1 LIQSIL
7 DLKKSTSLDFL
18 MQNIFKKGDKDHDQ
32 ILVRDISRGHPEALG
47 QLYDQYA
54 AIVYGLIYRIVRQP
68 YLAEEVLKSVFLQ
81 IYHEIDDFE
90 GRQVSLLTWIL
101 QKARNA
107 ALIIRSTQKNSD
119 SLENQVVEKTVH
131 ERELSLDGGEIAVVE
146 DGISENL
153 SEIEITVWN
162 YFYFQGLGL
171 KEIQVQTGLRE
182 IEIKSI
188 IRSAVQNFNRIRA

>member
-1 LIQSIL
+1 
-7 DLKKSTSLDFL
+7 

-146 DGISENL
+146 GGISENL